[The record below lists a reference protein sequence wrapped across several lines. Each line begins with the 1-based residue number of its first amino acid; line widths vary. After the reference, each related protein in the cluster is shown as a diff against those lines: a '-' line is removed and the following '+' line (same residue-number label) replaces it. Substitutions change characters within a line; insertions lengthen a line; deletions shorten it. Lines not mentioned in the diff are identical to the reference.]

1 MTLVATAY
9 RRPCAWVVISRR
21 RRMQK
26 RTSYGRS
33 MFGRSVGHRPL
44 VACVV
49 SLAVAL
55 GASGVALADD
65 LPGALADPG
74 ATTQPAA
81 LPALSTSAA
90 TATTSADTPAAPTGA
105 APPATTVDR
114 VANTAPTSPIP
125 APVSAENVVS
135 TPLSTLA
142 TVAPPAPASNVPT
155 PPAPLPTPDPAPAA
169 TGSTAPVPAGTA
181 SGSAP
186 TQVVPTPIPAP
197 PPSTPAGAPT
207 APSTPAPAAPVSQLP
222 PQYQNANSSDT
233 NSLPNNAQIS
243 GGQIQSNPELIPSLG
258 GSMLVWNWDWNDVV
272 NCSFCNVSISVRV
285 LSPGDD
291 GDLAQTNVITSTS
304 VSSVIDSLQQ
314 ALAQQPVAP
323 TPVALPAPPLVT
335 PPIRAGGASPR
346 GCPRAD
352 PSERAEARADPGAR
366 GLAGGPPETAA
377 PSDDAT
383 DPGAVTPAPPTVV
396 TQPMF
401 TADTS
406 VVPAAGGPRR
416 ARPHRPAVASHV
428 AKDRVRKIVTA
439 FAPPTAV
446 APAVAPSESRAAVP
460 EVETAAAV
468 PKDGGDRIPR
478 HAPPPPRLPPLDE
491 PYVGS
496 AVGAHGSGPPAGSP
510 TSFLALLVFLAPG
523 FAQWLWAMAALR
535 PGALRPRRPERPG

>member
-1 MTLVATAY
+1 MGSY
-9 RRPCAWVVISRR
+9 ISTETMR
-21 RRMQK
+21 K
-26 RTSYGRS
+26 RTSYRRS

-90 TATTSADTPAAPTGA
+90 TATTSADMPAAPTGA
-105 APPATTVDR
+105 APPAPTVDR
-114 VANTAPTSPIP
+114 IADTAPTLPIP

-142 TVAPPAPASNVPT
+142 TVALPAPASNVPT
-155 PPAPLPTPDPAPAA
+155 PSAPLPTPDPAPAA
-169 TGSTAPVPAGTA
+169 RGSTAPVPPGTA

-186 TQVVPTPIPAP
+186 AQVVPTPIPAP

-222 PQYQNANSSDT
+222 PQYQNSNSADT
-233 NSLPNNAQIS
+233 NSLLNNAQVS

-258 GSMLVWNWDWNDVV
+258 GSMLVWNWDWNDLV

-304 VSSVIDSLQQ
+304 VSNVIDSLQQ

-323 TPVALPAPPLVT
+323 TPAAPLPVVAPVSIPASVPKLEPTQGLE
-335 PPIRAGGASPR
+335 ASP
-346 GCPRAD
+346 A
-352 PSERAEARADPGAR
+352 
-366 GLAGGPPETAA
+366 GPPETAA
-377 PSDDAT
+377 PSDNAT
-383 DPGAVTPAPPTVV
+383 DAGADTPAPPTVV

-401 TADTS
+401 AADTT

-416 ARPHRPAVASHV
+416 ARAHRPAVASHV
-428 AKDRVRKIVTA
+428 AKDRVRRIVTA
-439 FAPPTAV
+439 FAPPTTV
-446 APAVAPSESRAAVP
+446 APAVAPSESRTAVP

-478 HAPPPPRLPPLDE
+478 HAPPPLRLPPLDGA
-491 PYVGS
+491 YVGS

-510 TSFLALLVFLAPG
+510 TSFLALLVFVAPG